1 MSISILSS
9 EWIIQEINM
18 NSLHESYEIL
28 RELLATLDDNIKDYN
43 EAQTRFHIID
53 IVLKQCLNWDGVI
66 EVEKHES
73 NNGFTDFELG
83 NPRKVIVEAKKEGV
97 SFDIPSGK
105 SLKNTIPIKSLI
117 MASDNIKRA
126 MDQVQLYSSS
136 RGVPISI
143 ITNGHQYIAF
153 ISSRTDGISVQD
165 GKALVFTSL
174 QDILNNFPLFW
185 ECLSLQGIDDNK
197 LMRQLTVGDV
207 RLPSKLS
214 NNLIKY
220 PKILYSSE
228 LQISLRQLSEVFIQ
242 DIVEDPNLESS
253 FYQQCY
259 CESGRLNQY
268 SLLSKNILN
277 SRYASIFAENEKQPS
292 VQPINDRKKLN
303 LDGAIFA
310 DAISR
315 RPIVLVGDV
324 GVGKTSFI
332 KNLIH
337 NSASSEFKKAIYIY
351 IDLGSKATLNTDIK
365 SLILNEIC
373 SQLYSKYDVDI
384 EESSF
389 IKRLY
394 AEEIRKFERGIYG
407 EVKESNPVAY
417 QEKLIDKLFM
427 LQSDKNQHTQKSVAF
442 ISKEHKKQIIICIDN
457 ADQRNF
463 DVQQDAFI
471 ISQELSK
478 EWSAIVF
485 LSVRPQ
491 TFYKSKHSGALNAY
505 PHKIFTISPPRVDEM
520 ISKRLRYA
528 VRLARGEEVSP
539 LNNANVT
546 SENLALFLEV
556 LISSLQKNKE
566 INEFLDNI
574 TGGNIR
580 KVIEFVTGFIGSPNI
595 DAEKIIDIQEEQGRY
610 IIPIHEFTKQAL
622 LGDYSHYSRE
632 TSSSMNVLDLSTP
645 DQKEHFLVP
654 LIISYLSFQGDHLD
668 KNSFCRYTNIIE
680 EFQASGFTPKQVDDA
695 LRRTTNRKLIET
707 SLRVTFEE
715 DEDKVLIGD
724 MPDSFRITTIGA
736 YHIKKWLGDFAYLD
750 AMLFDTPILVSSVR
764 EAISTN
770 LSSMEIKDRY
780 LRALEFKKYLLQ
792 SWKQFIRAPS
802 YFNFEE
808 ICEEQSSGFE
818 RVRQHLI
825 NVKKMKPNDLA

>member
-1 MSISILSS
+1 
-9 EWIIQEINM
+9 M
-18 NSLHESYEIL
+18 NPLHESYEIL
-28 RELLATLDDNIKDYN
+28 RNLISELNAHEKDYN

-53 IVLKQCLNWDGVI
+53 TILEECLNWKGMI
-66 EVEKHES
+66 EVESYES
-73 NNGFTDFELG
+73 NSGFTDFELG
-83 NPRKVIVEAKKEGV
+83 SPRKVIVEAKKEGV
-97 SFDIPSGK
+97 SFDIPSGR
-105 SLKNTIPIKSLI
+105 SIKNTMPIKSLI
-117 MASDNIKRA
+117 LANPNIKIA
-126 MDQVQLYSSS
+126 MEQVQNYSSN

-153 ISSRTDGISVQD
+153 ISSRTDGVSVLD
-165 GKALVFTSL
+165 GNALTFISL
-174 QDILNNFPLFW
+174 QDILNNFTLFW
-185 ECLSLQGIDDNK
+185 ECLSSQGIDDNK

-214 NNLIKY
+214 NQLINY

-228 LQISLRQLSEVFIQ
+228 LQTSLRQLSELFIQ
-242 DIVEDPNLESS
+242 DIVEDPGLEAS
-253 FYQQCY
+253 FYKQCY
-259 CESGRLNQY
+259 CESGPLNQY
-268 SLLSKNILN
+268 SLLSKSILN
-277 SRYASIFAENEKQPS
+277 SRYASIFSENERQPS
-292 VQPINDRKKLN
+292 VYPINEKNKSN
-303 LDGAIFA
+303 LDESIFS

-337 NSASSEFKKAIYIY
+337 NSASNEFKKAIYIY

-365 SLILNEIC
+365 NLILNEI
-373 SQLYSKYDVDI
+373 SNQLYEKYKVNI
-384 EESSF
+384 EESAF
-389 IKRLY
+389 VKRLY
-394 AEEIRKFERGIYG
+394 GEEINKFERGIYG
-407 EVKESNPVAY
+407 ELKNSNPDLFK
-417 QEKLIDKLFM
+417 EKLIEKLYSLQEDK
-427 LQSDKNQHTQKSVAF
+427 KNHIQKSVEF
-442 ISKEHKKQIIICIDN
+442 ISKEHRKQIIICIDN

-463 DVQQDAFI
+463 DIQQDAFI

-505 PHKIFTISPPRVDEM
+505 PHKIFTISPPRIDEM

-539 LNNANVT
+539 LNNASVT

-566 INEFLDNI
+566 LNEFLANI

-595 DAEKIIDIQEEQGRY
+595 DAEKIIDLQEEQGRY
-610 IIPIHEFTKQAL
+610 IIPLHEFTKQAL
-622 LGDYSHYSRE
+622 LGDYSHYSQE
-632 TSSSMNVLDLSTP
+632 TSSSMNVLDLTTP

-654 LIISYLSFQGDHLD
+654 LLISYLGVKGDHLD
-668 KNSFCRYTNIIE
+668 KNSFCRYTNIIT
-680 EFQASGFTPKQVDDA
+680 EFQNTGFTQKQIDDA

-715 DEDKVLIGD
+715 DEDRVLIGE

-750 AMLFDTPILVSSVR
+750 AMLFDTPILVPNVR
-764 EAISTN
+764 EHLSQNI
-770 LSSMEIKDRY
+770 SSMDIKDRFF
-780 LRALEFKKYLLQ
+780 RALEFRRYLLQ
-792 SWKQFIRAPS
+792 SWKQFIEAPS

-808 ICEEQSSGFE
+808 ICLEQNAGFE
-818 RVRQHLI
+818 RVKQHLLTTRK
-825 NVKKMKPNDLA
+825 VKNEDLIDCKL